1 MLLALYNDVPSSS
14 SSFEA
19 IREANLIQR
28 LKALDSRA
36 RRKGL
41 DSIEADKNP
50 LIRLGMEIN
59 GDGRVTKNSYGVF
72 NLSWQA
78 ETHPQWPREI
88 ASEVENIRRA
98 IRSTHRTTLK
108 FLIWA
113 GMGGSAEDK
122 ATYIATGLIGSKPR
136 CYILDSTD
144 PAKLKAI
151 LSDMKTRSG
160 LSLPDI
166 LRSTLVVGMAMGMTS
181 YEPVVNLEKLSL
193 LYERNG
199 VNSRTNF
206 IYMTLPDSLLDR
218 FAKARGYQRIE
229 LQPDSANTTA
239 GRHSSP
245 LTRGSLYPLAL
256 AGVDLDQWIGGT
268 FLDEN
273 DLDASF
279 QLGSFLHAHG
289 KEGRD
294 KVTLLLPKDWRGA
307 ALWTKQDFEESL
319 GKREDLGIKI
329 IIGEKVK
336 LANYRSPKDHAQDR
350 VFLAV
355 TFKGSR
361 GEELQKA
368 SLLRRSGYPVAVIS
382 APRDTVLS
390 HYMQFIHYTVFAVAW
405 HRKINFV
412 TQPSV
417 ELYKSITNRLHDEAQ
432 KAGGITKTREWQR
445 SQNAAQQAR
454 WRAVTLHYD
463 RLTLTSNPATNNAPA
478 LYASF
483 LRTLCSTNR
492 IDYAELTFFGDT
504 RYSAPGRAL
513 RKRLERCAELVF
525 RNRLKMPVDIYEGPA
540 MNHSYHE
547 MIIGRGR
554 CFSTVLVSEKA
565 DSLPA
570 ADYTADYHQAQFLA
584 TQMALAERGR
594 PVVAITLRDLEDAS
608 QASLEAFFRQVAVEL
623 KTSAKALIAQ
633 A

>member
-1 MLLALYNDVPSSS
+1 M
-14 SSFEA
+14 
-19 IREANLIQR
+19 
-28 LKALDSRA
+28 
-36 RRKGL
+36 
-41 DSIEADKNP
+41 
-50 LIRLGMEIN
+50 
-59 GDGRVTKNSYGVF
+59 
-72 NLSWQA
+72 
-78 ETHPQWPREI
+78 
-88 ASEVENIRRA
+88 
-98 IRSTHRTTLK
+98 
-108 FLIWA
+108 
-113 GMGGSAEDK
+113 
-122 ATYIATGLIGSKPR
+122 
-136 CYILDSTD
+136 
-144 PAKLKAI
+144 
-151 LSDMKTRSG
+151 
-160 LSLPDI
+160 
-166 LRSTLVVGMAMGMTS
+166 
-181 YEPVVNLEKLSL
+181 
-193 LYERNG
+193 
-199 VNSRTNF
+199 
-206 IYMTLPDSLLDR
+206 
-218 FAKARGYQRIE
+218 
-229 LQPDSANTTA
+229 
-239 GRHSSP
+239 
-245 LTRGSLYPLAL
+245 
-256 AGVDLDQWIGGT
+256 
-268 FLDEN
+268 
-273 DLDASF
+273 
-279 QLGSFLHAHG
+279 
-289 KEGRD
+289 
-294 KVTLLLPKDWRGA
+294 
-307 ALWTKQDFEESL
+307 
-319 GKREDLGIKI
+319 
-329 IIGEKVK
+329 K

-382 APRDTVLS
+382 TPRDTVLS

-405 HRKINFV
+405 HRQINFV

-445 SQNAAQQAR
+445 SQHSTQQAR
-454 WRAVTLHYD
+454 WKAVTLHYD
-463 RLTLTSNPATNNAPA
+463 RLALTSNPPTNNAPA

-483 LRTLCSTNR
+483 LRRLCSTNT

-594 PVVAITLRDLEDAS
+594 PVVAIPLRDLEDAS
-608 QASLEAFFRQVAVEL
+608 QSALEAFFRQVAVEL